1 MVARMLR
8 ASSRGASGVA
18 FSSAF
23 SALYLPRGAALALSQ
38 ENTEGLAAARGSA
51 ASVLAVGQRQSQA
64 RDAQPHR
71 M

>member
-8 ASSRGASGVA
+8 ASSRGAPGVA

-23 SALYLPRGAALALSQ
+23 SALYLPRGAVPAVSQ
-38 ENTEGLAAARGSA
+38 ENTGGLATARGSA
-51 ASVLAVGQRQSQA
+51 ASRLVVGQRQSEA
-64 RDAQPHR
+64 RDAQSHR